1 MPAAATPPAAKPPRG
16 KGIVLP
22 GVQVFAAGPWQG
34 DVYTVA
40 DLDDM
45 VRNFH
50 DLYPQIEPPV
60 KIGHEEDQEL
70 TGVPAVGWVL
80 DLWREGPL
88 LFSDLEQIFPE
99 IADLIEAGAYKK
111 VSAEVYPK
119 DWPHEGVPAARGRG
133 YVFKAVSFLGGSLPH
148 IKQLADLPRPL
159 RFSEKVRRRRLHL
172 PPELVMMRPGFG
184 VRTRVFFE
192 AKVMDRKALEA
203 QLKSIGWT
211 DEMIAALSGVS
222 DKDLGAFVLLALAQ
236 AAGGGGGAAPPTPPI
251 GGQADVVWPDGMERN
266 AVVAELVALG
276 EDQAQLEAMPDADL
290 LALYQQQLATM
301 TEPPAPAPPAPAPTP
316 NPAPAPQPAPTPRP
330 APAPGRPSPKRVTY
344 SFAEQTRMIRQE
356 AARAVRQEAARA
368 AAATLRAGVHAFCE
382 QMVKENKLTPA
393 QVEVGR
399 DGKPIGKTLL
409 LLLGLSAVRNF
420 AEPDKPSPLELAME
434 EIRSRPPLRRYG
446 EQLPDPIRKGK
457 FAEIAEGVK
466 KRVAER
472 GGKGKTLEQRLG
484 MLPPRG
490 TV

>member
-1 MPAAATPPAAKPPRG
+1 MAAAAAKPPVKPPPAG

-22 GVQVFAAGPWQG
+22 GVEVFAAGVWQG
-34 DVYTVA
+34 DVYTIA
-40 DLDDM
+40 DLDDI
-45 VRNFH
+45 VDNFH
-50 DLYPQIEPPV
+50 ALYPTVEPPA
-60 KIGHEEDQEL
+60 KIGHDDEQEFS
-70 TGVPAVGWVL
+70 GMPAVGWVV
-80 DLWREGPL
+80 DLWREGPK
-88 LFSDLEQIFPE
+88 LFADVEQVFPDV
-99 IADLIEAGAYKK
+99 ADLIEAGAYKK
-111 VSAEVYPK
+111 VSAEIYPK
-119 DWPHEGVPAARGRG
+119 DRPPEGVRAEG
-133 YVFKAVSFLGGSLPH
+133 YVLKAIAFLGGELPH
-148 IKQLADLPRPL
+148 LKHLAQLPKPV
-159 RFSEKVRRRRLHL
+159 RFAEKVRRRRLHL
-172 PPELVMMRPGFG
+172 PPQLVMMRPAFG
-184 VRTRVFFE
+184 LRTRVFFE
-192 AKVMDRKALEA
+192 ATPMDRKALEA

-222 DKDLGAFVLLALAQ
+222 DKDLSAFVLLALAQ
-236 AAGGGGGAAPPTPPI
+236 AAGGGGGGSGGTPPTP
-251 GGQADVVWPDGMERN
+251 GQADVVWPDGMDRN
-266 AVVAELVALG
+266 AVIAELVAMG

-301 TEPPAPAPPAPAPTP
+301 TEPPAPPAPAPAPTP

-330 APAPGRPSPKRVTY
+330 APGPGRPSPKRVTY
-344 SFAEQTRMIRQE
+344 SFAEQLRLVRVE
-356 AARAVRQEAARA
+356 AARAARQETARA
-368 AAATLRAGVHAFCE
+368 AAATLRAGVHTFCE

-420 AEPDKPSPLELAME
+420 AEPDRPSPLELAME

-446 EQLPDPIRKGK
+446 EQLPDPIKRGR

-472 GGKGKTLEQRLG
+472 AGKGRTLEQRLG